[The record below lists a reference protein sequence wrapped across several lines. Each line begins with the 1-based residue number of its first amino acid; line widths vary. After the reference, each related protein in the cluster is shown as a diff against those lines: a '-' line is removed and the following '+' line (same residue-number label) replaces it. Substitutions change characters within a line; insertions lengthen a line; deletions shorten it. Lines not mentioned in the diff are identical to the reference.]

1 MAALTNL
8 IHTASRN
15 TPNVKNSEFMLFII
29 ANLKMLQNL
38 TPHILKTFGSVFPSL
53 TKVPPNYVTLLLTR
67 CEGEIFFNYQ
77 EFFKSDHGDGIISL
91 QKNYL

>member
-29 ANLKMLQNL
+29 ANLKTLQNL

-77 EFFKSDHGDGIISL
+77 EFF
-91 QKNYL
+91 